1 MSGQGRD
8 KYKSPKARKGW
19 VDLINRKPER
29 RPHAKYLMSK
39 GVCYVIRL
47 YK

>member
-19 VDLINRKPER
+19 VDLIQKTRKKATCKVLNEQG
-29 RPHAKYLMSK
+29 
-39 GVCYVIRL
+39 GVLCDKAL
-47 YK
+47 